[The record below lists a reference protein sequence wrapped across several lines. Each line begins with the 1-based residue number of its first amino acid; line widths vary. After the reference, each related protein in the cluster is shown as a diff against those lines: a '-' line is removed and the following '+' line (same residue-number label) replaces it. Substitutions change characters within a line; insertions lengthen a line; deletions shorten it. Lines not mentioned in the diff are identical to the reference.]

1 MFKLEY
7 QEALVL
13 IQIVEATS
21 FQGKDVQMMAKLIG
35 KLQREAQKTSPRPD
49 EDVTSE
55 EWVEAGGYKL
65 KPMDKAKGG
74 TF

>member
-1 MFKLEY
+1 MFKLEH

-13 IQIVEATS
+13 IQIIEANS
-21 FQGKDVQMMAKLIG
+21 FGGKDIPMIAKLIG
-35 KLQREAQKTSPRPD
+35 KLQREAQKTAPRPD

-55 EWVEAGGYKL
+55 EWVDAGGYKL